1 MLVGTVELKISIVD
15 KFLLVPIE
23 PKAYYS
29 PSIMNIIKLS
39 LSWLLKDH
47 YRKKSFLLCL

>member
-29 PSIMNIIKLS
+29 PSIMNIMNSCEFNKTVLVMVAEGP
-39 LSWLLKDH
+39 L
-47 YRKKSFLLCL
+47 